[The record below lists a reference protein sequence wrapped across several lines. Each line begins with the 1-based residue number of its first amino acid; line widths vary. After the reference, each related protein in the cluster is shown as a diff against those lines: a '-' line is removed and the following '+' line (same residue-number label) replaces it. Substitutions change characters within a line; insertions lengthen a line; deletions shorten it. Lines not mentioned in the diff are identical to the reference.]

1 MTKQAAGF
9 LRRNNIEASN
19 VLYMVR
25 EEGKTVVVLTDGNR
39 KETYIPLKALVEEFP
54 ENVFQLV
61 NKGVALNSRCIVHI
75 SGRSFTM
82 SDGAVFDGRLRGN
95 ILTSPQSVVAPH
107 PVHERRGVSSRF
119 SVMDG
124 MPLGFIVLALRE
136 DDLESKN
143 LVICY
148 CNKAMAV
155 LLGTEVGAVMG
166 RSFNEV
172 VNESGSRWLA
182 ICAEMVNNGKDS
194 SSLFDI
200 LADMARNGG
209 SRTIACRSG
218 RSDRRVTIYCAQP
231 QPNYCAC
238 AFCVS

>member
-9 LRRNNIEASN
+9 LRRNNIDASN

-25 EEGKTVVVLTDGNR
+25 EDGKTIVALTDGSR
-39 KETYIPLKALVEEFP
+39 RGTYIPLKALVEEFS

-61 NKGVALNSRCIVHI
+61 NKGVALNSRCIVGI

-107 PVHERRGVSSRF
+107 PIRERRGVSSRF

-124 MPLGFIVLALRE
+124 VPLGFIVMVIRE
-136 DDLESKN
+136 EDIENKN

-148 CNKAMAV
+148 CNKAMSV
-155 LLGTEVGAVMG
+155 LLGTDVAAVMG

-172 VNESGSRWLA
+172 VQESGSRWLA
-182 ICAEMVNNGKDS
+182 ICAEMVNSSKE

-200 LADMARNGG
+200 IADIALNGG

-218 RSDRRVTIYCAQP
+218 RSDRRVTIYCSQP
-231 QPNYCAC
+231 QPNHCAC